1 MVIYLGCSLDDIF
14 FGLAISDVIQLLGNP
29 NKINEDE
36 REGFIVYYYNKKMAK
51 FYFSLED
58 HNKLYTIEVFH
69 PDTYLWNQKVIGMRM
84 SEIEELL
91 KENSL
96 YTEGVEDYDYFEAIF
111 CREIWSVFCFE
122 YDRLKSIE
130 FSVLCDENNNL
141 IWPKKRLKFHAF

>member
-1 MVIYLGCSLDDIF
+1 MIQQKMESVNVYDFDWRNYMVIYLGCSLDDIF

-69 PDTYLWNQKVIGMRM
+69 PDAYLWNQKVIGMRR
-84 SEIEELL
+84 SEIEDGLWREYVSYQE
-91 KENSL
+91 KIRTWSL
-96 YTEGVEDYDYFEAIF
+96 HPIF
-111 CREIWSVFCFE
+111 
-122 YDRLKSIE
+122 YKSP
-130 FSVLCDENNNL
+130 L
-141 IWPKKRLKFHAF
+141 